1 MAVKILFLS
10 LTLMIISCGSLKQT
24 DTKDQSHLGTW
35 VLIQRS
41 GGFTGSVTNFD
52 IKKKEQVLLLEQ
64 DKMTRWENGQQK
76 SQQNYTIEK
85 GRVIESSEPQDILKG
100 DSSIPESI
108 SIQEG
113 QLILRGQCYDCY
125 TDVYQRIP

>member
-10 LTLMIISCGSLKQT
+10 LTLMIISCGSFKQT

-64 DKMTRWENGQQK
+64 DKMTRLENGQQK

>member
-1 MAVKILFLS
+1 MAVKIIFLS
-10 LTLMIISCGSLKQT
+10 LTLMIVSCSSLKPT
-24 DTKDQSHLGTW
+24 NKNDQSYMGTW
-35 VLIQRS
+35 VLIERS

-52 IKKKEQVLLLEQ
+52 SQKKEQVLLLEQ
-64 DKMTRWENGQQK
+64 DKMTRWENGQQR
-76 SQQNYTIEK
+76 SEQEYTIEK

-108 SIQEG
+108 SLKDG